1 MSVAARRSIADEGA
15 ALPGPAQNPGR
26 RFRATP
32 PRGVYNRTPVLKRL
46 RSSLVVKLLLASA
59 IPSLLVLLAGL
70 GVLIAHTQA
79 IARTDPAL
87 AFTQLRR
94 GALLGTLLSLTFAGI
109 VTAIAARLFLL
120 KPVQALRQVMGR
132 AELGDFLVRARV
144 TSEDELG
151 RLARS
156 FNTMLARVT
165 DMAVERIETRQSI
178 EQMEREI
185 RMQDEL
191 KSLNQQLE
199 AYIGEMELLLE
210 VTKAVS
216 GSLDLPEQLDT
227 LGRQICARLA
237 IDEFSVL
244 LIDEGTHQLVI
255 EAVAGK
261 APAGARG
268 MRFHLGEGITGEVAA
283 QGKTIYVPDVEK
295 DARFLHYKS
304 QRRSSGSFLAVPL
317 RAKGRMVGVM
327 NLSRARV
334 DAFTP
339 QEVRLT
345 EALAAQAA
353 LSIANARLYHQT
365 LELSYTDALTGVAN
379 RRQLFLRL
387 EQELSR
393 SLRFG
398 DELSLLMV
406 DLDLFKAINDRH
418 GHPVGDGVL
427 RGVALLLKRN
437 VRKVDLVAR
446 YGGEEFCVVLPR
458 IARAE
463 AADVAEKL
471 RRAVASSPLA
481 AAPSGDPL
489 SCTISIGIATYGT
502 DATDLAGLIEKADV
516 ALYEAKKAGRNRV
529 VLATPLARA
538 AG

>member
-1 MSVAARRSIADEGA
+1 M
-15 ALPGPAQNPGR
+15 
-26 RFRATP
+26 
-32 PRGVYNRTPVLKRL
+32 LKRL
-46 RSSLVVKLLLASA
+46 RSSLALKLLLASA
-59 IPSLLVLLAGL
+59 IPSAVVLLVGLA
-70 GVLIAHTQA
+70 VLIAHTQA
-79 IARTDPAL
+79 LAQTDPAL

-109 VTAIAARLFLL
+109 VTVIAARLFLI
-120 KPVQALRQVMGR
+120 KPIQALWKVMGR
-132 AELGDFLVRARV
+132 AELGEFLVRAKV
-144 TSEDELG
+144 SSEDELG
-151 RLARS
+151 QLARS

-165 DMAVERIETRQSI
+165 DMAVEHIETRQSI
-178 EQMEREI
+178 EQMEHEI

-191 KSLNQQLE
+191 KSLNRQLE
-199 AYIGEMELLLE
+199 AHIGEMELLLE
-210 VTKAVS
+210 VAKALS
-216 GSLDLPEQLDT
+216 GSLDLPEQLET
-227 LGRQICARLA
+227 LGRQICARMA
-237 IDEFSVL
+237 TDDFSVL
-244 LIDEGTHQLVI
+244 LVDEGTHQLVV

-283 QGKTIYVPDVEK
+283 QGKTIYVPDVEQ

-304 QRRSSGSFLAVPL
+304 ARRQAGSFLAVPL
-317 RAKGRMVGVM
+317 RAKGRMLGVM
-327 NLSRARV
+327 NLSRVRV

-339 QEVRLT
+339 QEIRLT

-353 LSIANARLYHQT
+353 LSIANARLYTQT

-398 DELSLLMV
+398 DELSILMI
-406 DLDLFKAINDRH
+406 DLDLFKTINDRH
-418 GHPVGDGVL
+418 GHTAGDGVL

-446 YGGEEFCVVLPR
+446 YGGEEFCLVLPR

-463 AADVAEKL
+463 AAEVAEKL
-471 RRAVASSPLA
+471 RRAVATSPVA
-481 AAPSGDPL
+481 ATPTGEPL

-502 DATDLAGLIEKADV
+502 DATDLGGLIEKADA
-516 ALYEAKKAGRNRV
+516 ALYEAKKAGRDRV
-529 VLATPLARA
+529 MLATPLTRA
-538 AG
+538 AS